1 MLALTLN
8 KPIQQGAAKASCLK
22 PAQMRKKS
30 DLGTSQRTFPIEQC
44 LCKAVTS
51 VSLKAAIV
59 VNTIPTPRRKF

>member
-8 KPIQQGAAKASCLK
+8 KPIQQGAAKASFLIWAGFK
-22 PAQMRKKS
+22 QKS